1 MSSAQ
6 PARPACPVTAHALLL
21 RSARERPPAAARNA
35 ALLSVHGQFAPPETG
50 YAYCPEADAD
60 RGTARL
66 PGLAVVAR

>member
-1 MSSAQ
+1 MTLRHVFDELDRVQ
-6 PARPACPVTAHALLL
+6 RLL
-21 RSARERPPAAARNA
+21 EEE
-35 ALLSVHGQFAPPETG
+35 FPECKTG